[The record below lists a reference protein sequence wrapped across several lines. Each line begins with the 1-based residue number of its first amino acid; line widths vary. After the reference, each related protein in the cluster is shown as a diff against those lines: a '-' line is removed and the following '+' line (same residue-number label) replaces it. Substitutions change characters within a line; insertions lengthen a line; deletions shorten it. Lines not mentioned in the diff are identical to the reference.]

1 MGKQCGLG
9 KGLFGLLE
17 GGGHG
22 RGPVERLRRA
32 NEGIS
37 EGSEGG
43 GGIGKETAVEVY
55 EAEEALEIFDRCGL
69 RIVGDGLD
77 MSGEGSNARSCH
89 MMTEEING
97 GLCKR
102 AFGQVYQEAIGS
114 QDGEELMEVMEVL
127 LEGGAG
133 HQNVV

>member
-1 MGKQCGLG
+1 MGLG
-9 KGLFGLLE
+9 F
-17 GGGHG
+17 
-22 RGPVERLRRA
+22 
-32 NEGIS
+32 
-37 EGSEGG
+37 
-43 GGIGKETAVEVY
+43 GKEMLVEVN
-55 EAEEALEIFDRCGL
+55 EAEETLEIFDRGGL